1 MAYLCDLH
9 KNNKEEV
16 LTMSNEE
23 HLNESL
29 RKIAKGAG
37 IGFSGAFIGMAFGY
51 FSRIVIARFLGP
63 GDYGLITLGFAGM
76 SIAATLSLLGLP
88 TGIQRYISFYIGK
101 GDEGR
106 IKGTILGA
114 LKISVPLSIFL
125 AILLFIG
132 ANWISIHV
140 FHEPNLTSIL
150 RIFAITIPFS
160 VLAENLVS
168 STIGFQ
174 DIRYK
179 VYVND
184 IFQNTFKLVAIVA
197 LLALGFG
204 IIGAVWGWAIAI
216 VLTPFLAF
224 YFLEKKLFPV
234 FRSKI
239 KYIPMEK
246 ELFSLSWPLIFV
258 NAAGLIIGWTDT
270 LMLGYF
276 STASDVGIYNVA
288 LPTAMLLMNVT
299 VAFSMIFLPV
309 ASELYG
315 RNRAGDLRNAYSAV
329 TKWVFSLTLPCFLLM
344 ALFSES
350 IIQIIFGSAYIHGAL
365 VLSILAAGFFID
377 SATGPVA
384 HITMIYGRTRINMVC
399 GFIGAGTNFT
409 LNFLLIP
416 IYGIKGAAI
425 ATASSYILMKIALL
439 ISAYR
444 IAGMQPYKLSYV
456 KPLIAS
462 MIAVLTVYV
471 LTEYFIGV
479 SFLVLVVMFFVFLL
493 LYFFFL
499 LLFKS
504 FEEEDLMIMRAID
517 ERLGTKSDWVRD
529 IIKKFL

>member
-1 MAYLCDLH
+1 
-9 KNNKEEV
+9 
-16 LTMSNEE
+16 MSNEE

-51 FSRIVIARFLGP
+51 FSRIVIARFLNPEG
-63 GDYGLITLGFAGM
+63 YGLITLGIAGM

-88 TGIQRYISFYIGK
+88 SGIRRFVSLYKGK
-101 GDEGR
+101 EDEGR

-114 LKISVPLSIFL
+114 LKISFPLSLFL
-125 AILLFIG
+125 AILTFIG
-132 ANWISIHV
+132 ADWISIHV
-140 FHEPNLTSIL
+140 FHEAILTPIL
-150 RIFAITIPFS
+150 RIFAIAIPFS
-160 VLAENLVS
+160 VLAQNLVS

-174 DIRYK
+174 DLRYK

-204 IIGAVWGWAIAI
+204 VIGAAWGWVLAII
-216 VLTPFLAF
+216 LTPFLAL

-239 KYIPMEK
+239 KSIPVEK
-246 ELFSLSWPLIFV
+246 ELFSFSWPLIFV
-258 NAAGLIIGWTDT
+258 SAAGLVIGWTDT

-288 LPTAMLLMNVT
+288 LPTAMLLMNIT

-315 RNRAGDLRNAYSAV
+315 KNRIEDLRKAYSAV
-329 TKWVFSLTLPCFLLM
+329 TKWVFSLTLPIFLLM

-350 IIQIIFGSAYIHGAL
+350 IIRLIFGSAYIPGAI

-377 SATGPVA
+377 SATGPVGN
-384 HITMIYGRTRINMVC
+384 ITMIYGRTKINMGC
-399 GFIGAGTNFT
+399 GFIGAGANFT

-416 IYGIKGAAI
+416 VYGLKGAAI
-425 ATASSYILMKIALL
+425 ATASSYVLMKIALM

-444 IAGMQPYKLSYV
+444 IARMQPYKKSYL
-456 KPLIAS
+456 KPLLAS
-462 MIAVLTVYV
+462 VIAVSVIYV
-471 LTEYFIGV
+471 LTKYFIGV
-479 SFLVLVVMFFVFLL
+479 SFFVLAVMFFVFLL
-493 LYFFFL
+493 LYFFLL

-517 ERLGTKSDWVRD
+517 ERLGTKSEWARE